1 MPFSGIKKTMD
12 ACGDLEVETIL
23 VAAPFERRN
32 NQCLKLIAVA
42 LIQTDTKCLKLTT
55 VVLI

>member
-12 ACGDLEVETIL
+12 TCGDIEVEIIL

-32 NQCLKLIAVA
+32 SQRLKLTAVA
-42 LIQTDTKCLKLTT
+42 LIQTDTNSLRLTT